1 MKKLVSLL
9 LVLVM
14 ILCAFAF
21 AGCGEKP
28 SDGNGTD
35 APETENKTPA
45 SALKLGLGVYVK
57 ASATDA
63 TEEKN
68 GQGQATITAAAV
80 LVDAD
85 GKIVKAVIDCA
96 DNKVGYTL
104 DGKAVAVEEF
114 KTKYEQGTN
123 YGMVAYGGAAK
134 EWFEQVD
141 AFCAL
146 IVGKTADEVKALVVD
161 GDKGTEDVLNSG
173 CTITI
178 VEFANAIEKAIAN
191 ATESQATADSTLKLG
206 VSTAQTISDAT
217 EDKTGTNKVETTLF
231 AAALDAQ
238 GKVVAASS
246 DCVEVSFGFDTTGK
260 SNFDAAAEILT
271 KKEKGANYGMV
282 AYGGAS
288 KEWFEQAAA
297 FDATSIGKTPAEIA
311 GFVGEDGRGNAD
323 VQAAGCTIYV
333 TGFTKAAAKLG

>member
-1 MKKLVSLL
+1 MKKIVSLL
-9 LVLVM
+9 L
-14 ILCAFAF
+14 ILAVVVSAFAL
-21 AGCGEKP
+21 ASCGGEKKP
-28 SDGNGTD
+28 SSDNNETD
-35 APETENKTPA
+35 NNTPA
-45 SALKLGLGVYVK
+45 QTLKLGLGVHVK

-63 TEEKN
+63 IEDKA

-80 LVDAD
+80 LVDAN

-96 DNKVGYTL
+96 DNKVNYTF

-114 KTKYEQGTN
+114 KTKYEQGSD
-123 YGMVAYGGAAK
+123 YGMVAYGGSAK

-161 GDKGTEDVLNSG
+161 GDKGTDDVISAG

-178 VEFANAIEKAIAN
+178 AEFAQAIEKAIAN
-191 ATESQATADSTLKLG
+191 ATESKATADNTLKLG
-206 VSTAQTISDAT
+206 LSTAQTVTDAT
-217 EDKTGTNKVETTLF
+217 EDKPGTNKVETTLF
-231 AAALDAQ
+231 AAALDAE

-246 DCVEVSFGFDTTGK
+246 DCVEVSFGFDLTGK
-260 SNFDAAAEILT
+260 STFDATAEILT

-282 AYGGAS
+282 AYGGAT

-297 FDATSIGKTPAEIA
+297 FDATAIGKTPAEIA

>member
-14 ILCAFAF
+14 VLSALALASCA
-21 AGCGEKP
+21 KK
-28 SDGNGTD
+28 DDNGND
-35 APETENKTPA
+35 APETEGKTPA
-45 SALKLGLGVYVK
+45 QTLKLGLGVYVK

-80 LVDAD
+80 LVDAE

-123 YGMVAYGGAAK
+123 YGMVAYGGSAK
-134 EWFEQVD
+134 EWFEQAD
-141 AFCAL
+141 AFCTL
-146 IVGKTADEVKALVVD
+146 IAGKTSDEVKALVVD
-161 GDKGTEDVLNSG
+161 GDKGTDEVISAG

-178 VEFANAIEKAIAN
+178 VEFANAVVKAIAN
-191 ATESQATADSTLKLG
+191 ATESNATAENTLKLG
-206 VSTAQTISDAT
+206 IATEQTTADAT
-217 EDKTGTNKVETTLF
+217 EEKNGSNKVASTIF

-246 DCVEVSFGFDTTGK
+246 DCAEVSFGFDTTGK
-260 SNFDAAAEILT
+260 STFDATAEVLT

-282 AYGGAS
+282 AYGGAT

-297 FDATSIGKTPAEIA
+297 FDATAIGKTPAEIA
-311 GFVGEDGRGNAD
+311 GFVAEDGYGTAD
-323 VQAAGCTIYV
+323 LKAAGCTILV
-333 TGFTKAAAKLG
+333 GGFTKAAAKLG